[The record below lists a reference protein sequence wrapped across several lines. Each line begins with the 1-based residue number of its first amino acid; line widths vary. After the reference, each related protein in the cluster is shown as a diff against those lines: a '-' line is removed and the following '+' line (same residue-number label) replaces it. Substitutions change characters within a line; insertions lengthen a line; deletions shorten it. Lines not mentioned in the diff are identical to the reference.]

1 MTLQEIEL
9 IYVEQVS
16 NAEIKEKNVQRIEFV
31 KQLQKK
37 QMKQGNFAEKKFEKV
52 LKDNKINYES
62 QTFLVCANRYTNLI
76 YHIYLADFFIP
87 DLNLDIEIDGNYH
100 KPEYNAK
107 RDEAL
112 SLSGFE
118 VLRLNDSF
126 SDLQANIVAKGIK
139 TIAD

>member
-1 MTLQEIEL
+1 MTIQEIEL
-9 IYVEQVS
+9 IYVEQVN

-100 KPEYNAK
+100 KPEYDVK

-118 VLRLNDSF
+118 VLRLNNSF

-139 TIAD
+139 IIAD

>member
-1 MTLQEIEL
+1 MTIQEIEL

-16 NAEIKEKNVQRIEFV
+16 NAEIKEKNIQRIDFV

-100 KPEYNAK
+100 KPEYDFK

-112 SLSGFE
+112 SLSGFD
-118 VLRLNDSF
+118 VLRLNNSF

-139 TIAD
+139 AIVD

>member
-1 MTLQEIEL
+1 MTIQEIEL

-100 KPEYNAK
+100 KPEYDVK

-118 VLRLNDSF
+118 VLRLNNSF

-139 TIAD
+139 IIAD